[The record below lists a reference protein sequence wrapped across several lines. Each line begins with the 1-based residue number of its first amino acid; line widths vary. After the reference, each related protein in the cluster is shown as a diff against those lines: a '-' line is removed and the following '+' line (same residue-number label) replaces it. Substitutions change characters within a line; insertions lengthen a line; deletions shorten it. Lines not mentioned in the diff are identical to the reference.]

1 MFGWCMNGNLSTQ
14 KVNRRVISNFILRN
28 KDNIIEDLGKLW
40 ELENDNCF
48 GFQIA
53 RSEPKMLSRR
63 VMLSVVSSMFDPLG
77 LVNPILISGK
87 LLLQEATRRKLSW
100 DEIELSSCTIFCDS
114 SSEAYGSCS
123 YLRCIDKTGRISVH
137 LIMSKCRVAP
147 IRSPTLPRLELQGAV
162 LAAKLDGLLKE
173 KLDIVIDESYF
184 WSDSEIVLKYLSNE
198 KLRFHVYV
206 GNRVNTI
213 LGLTH
218 PRQWNYIKGKSNP
231 ADLLTRPQTVE
242 KSELR
247 RSLSEISKHEI
258 EQYAVRHNI
267 EWHFNPPSA
276 SHMGGAWE
284 RIIRSIRRILSGMI
298 LEIKSLTDET
308 LDTLFCEIE
317 SILNGRP
324 LTKLSDDVLDPTPL
338 TPNHLLMLKEGPSL
352 PPGKF
357 DEDICKKGWRH
368 VQHLSNV
375 FWRRWLRVYLPEL
388 QRRQNLGS
396 PTVNN
401 PPPVSNF
408 TTVNIIVRIMA
419 ERTER
424 ANAKRNLTRKL
435 NEVRRMIA
443 ENDVSF
449 LDQME
454 NVKTLF
460 KKFMCAH
467 ESCCEASGDDDIE
480 INDLYFEEMEE
491 KYIKT
496 LNLATNYSDISSK
509 ISEPILG
516 GKENVIIEHVYMPK
530 VDDFKLARLLQYTSG
545 VAKEA
550 IRGCQLIG
558 GDTGYQQA
566 RSILQERFGN
576 KYLVT
581 ERVMQDLKCSKPVR
595 TPFEIQSLA
604 DKLRNASLILNK
616 LNTEP
621 EINSQSSLIQIL
633 SRMPQFVQIKW
644 KTLALE
650 NKRSKGVYPNFE
662 DFVKFVAD
670 IAEEMNDPVYGQ
682 LDSRR
687 YPQKDNIRATTNV
700 TATSKTPPIIS
711 VDSTVSKCDE
721 PCVMCNGV
729 HKLWHCADFKK
740 KSPQERLDLVKFY
753 NLCHNCLS
761 SFHKTEKC
769 GKKSI
774 CFVKGCGKKHTM
786 YIHVNDNSDSFIS
799 RTPISNNTNVSDIS
813 NTELCGNI
821 CMPIVKVCVND
832 NTHAYALL
840 DTASSNSF
848 CTKRLKGMLNVSGIS
863 EYINLS
869 TMNMT
874 NSIKS
879 EVIQLKLSSEE
890 GESLKMGKVFVI
902 DDIPV
907 QNVNLNVIDILIGQ
921 DYAEALMPLEVRRGS
936 RHEPFAVRTMFGWCM
951 NGNLST
957 QKVNR
962 RVISNF
968 ILRNKDNIIEDLG
981 KLWELENDSFDKI
994 SWSEEDKRVIE
1005 LWEREIK
1012 VSEGHFV
1019 LPIPFRDKNETI
1031 PNNFIVA
1038 KFRLDA
1044 LMKKLCRKNI
1054 LDKYTEEIKMLID
1067 NGYAEVIPLEEV
1079 DNQNRIWYLPH
1090 HAVINDKKPGK
1101 LRIVFDCASKYK
1113 DKSLND
1119 RCMQGPNLTNNLL
1132 DVLLRF
1138 RQYQYAV
1145 QADGDRSNLIK
1156 EFGSESEGKVLGI
1169 KWNILS
1175 DCFGFQIAR
1184 SEPKML
1190 SRRVMLS
1197 VVSSMFDPLGLVNP
1211 ILISGKLLLQE
1222 ATRRKLSWDEIVP
1235 RDIELSW
1242 KSWLDDVEEVKQLKI
1257 ARCFKPISEAYGS
1270 CSYLRCIDKTGR
1282 ISVHLIMSKCRVA
1295 PIRSPT
1301 LPRLE
1306 LQGAVLAAK
1315 LDGLLK
1321 EKLDI
1326 VIDESYFWSDSEIVL
1341 KYLSNEKLRFH
1352 VYVGNRVNTI
1362 LGLTHPRQW
1371 NYIKGKSNPADL
1383 LTRPQTV
1390 ESMHRKQWFRGPQFL
1405 NQYKDSWN
1413 LNNVYGQLSEQDPQV
1428 KRSKLI
1434 SNVHMIA
1441 MKNPENI
1448 HVIDSF
1454 ANYYSDWYKM
1464 RRAVAY
1470 WFKYIDYLGK
1480 VKISAKLS
1488 VCDIKNAEKAI
1499 LKHVQQECFQEEL
1512 KQLNLKGVVS
1522 KRSSIRS
1529 LCPFLDADGLIK
1541 VGGRIM
1547 HSSDELKHALIISH
1561 KHPVARLII
1570 TDVHKVAHLGSQWVL
1585 SIVRRKYWVTKGMST
1600 VKSVLKKCV
1609 TCKRLYANTAVQK
1622 MANLPQARMDA
1633 YKPAFTN
1640 TGIDIFGPFYVKHRR
1655 SQVKRYGCIFTC
1667 MTTRAVHLEK
1677 VYDLSTNSFINGFR
1691 RFVCRRGYPEKV
1703 YSDNGTNF
1711 VGGESELRRS
1721 LSEISKHEIEQYAVR
1736 HNIEWHFNPPS
1747 ASHMGG
1753 AWERIIRS
1761 IRRILSGMILKIKS
1775 LTDETLDTLFCEI
1788 ESILNG
1794 RPLTKLSDDVL
1805 DPTPLTP
1812 NHLLMLKEGPSL
1824 PPGKFDEDICKKG
1837 WRHVQHLSNVF
1848 WRRWLR
1854 VYLPE
1859 LQRRQKWLDVKDNM
1873 KKGNLVI
1880 IVNESTPRNLWPLAI
1895 VTEVLP
1901 SSDGLVRSVKVKT
1914 KSSEFVRPITK
1925 LVLLENSSDA

>member
-1 MFGWCMNGNLSTQ
+1 
-14 KVNRRVISNFILRN
+14 
-28 KDNIIEDLGKLW
+28 
-40 ELENDNCF
+40 
-48 GFQIA
+48 
-53 RSEPKMLSRR
+53 
-63 VMLSVVSSMFDPLG
+63 
-77 LVNPILISGK
+77 
-87 LLLQEATRRKLSW
+87 
-100 DEIELSSCTIFCDS
+100 
-114 SSEAYGSCS
+114 
-123 YLRCIDKTGRISVH
+123 
-137 LIMSKCRVAP
+137 
-147 IRSPTLPRLELQGAV
+147 
-162 LAAKLDGLLKE
+162 
-173 KLDIVIDESYF
+173 
-184 WSDSEIVLKYLSNE
+184 
-198 KLRFHVYV
+198 
-206 GNRVNTI
+206 
-213 LGLTH
+213 
-218 PRQWNYIKGKSNP
+218 
-231 ADLLTRPQTVE
+231 
-242 KSELR
+242 
-247 RSLSEISKHEI
+247 
-258 EQYAVRHNI
+258 
-267 EWHFNPPSA
+267 
-276 SHMGGAWE
+276 
-284 RIIRSIRRILSGMI
+284 
-298 LEIKSLTDET
+298 
-308 LDTLFCEIE
+308 
-317 SILNGRP
+317 
-324 LTKLSDDVLDPTPL
+324 
-338 TPNHLLMLKEGPSL
+338 
-352 PPGKF
+352 
-357 DEDICKKGWRH
+357 
-368 VQHLSNV
+368 
-375 FWRRWLRVYLPEL
+375 
-388 QRRQNLGS
+388 
-396 PTVNN
+396 
-401 PPPVSNF
+401 
-408 TTVNIIVRIMA
+408 MA

-496 LNLATNYSDISSK
+496 LNLANSNYSDISSK
-509 ISEPILG
+509 ISEPKLG
-516 GKENVIIEHVYMPK
+516 PKENVIIEHVYMPK
-530 VDDFKLARLLQYTSG
+530 VELQTFYGNPLHYHEFIISFELNVETTCSNSDFKLARLLQYTSG

-786 YIHVNDNSDSFIS
+786 YIHVNDNSDSLIS
-799 RTPISNNTNVSDIS
+799 HTPISNNTNVSDIS

-890 GESLKMGKVFVI
+890 GESLKMGRVFVI
-902 DDIPV
+902 DNIPV
-907 QNVNLNVIDILIGQ
+907 QNVKFNVDNLNHLKELDLHIYQSGKIQVDILIGQ

-1005 LWEREIK
+1005 LWDREIK

-1145 QADGDRSNLIK
+1145 QADVKAMYHQIKVPIEDKDVLRFLWYNGHSLVHYRMTSHLFGGVWCSSVATYALRRTVKLASMNSKVDPFIDKVINDSFYVDDCLVSSATEALAIKVTKETPKVLKTGGFKLTKFVYNHETLLLNIPEGDRSNLIK

-1222 ATRRKLSWDEIVP
+1222 ATRRKLSWDETIP

-1257 ARCFKPISEAYGS
+1257 ARCFKPMLCAEGVVELHHFCDSSSEAYGS

-1390 ESMHRKQWFRGPQFL
+1390 ESMHRKQWFRGPRFL

-1413 LNNVYGQLSEQDPQV
+1413 LNNVYGQLSEQDPEV

-1464 RRAVAY
+1464 KRAVAY

-1488 VCDIKNAEKAI
+1488 VCDIKHAEKAI

-1529 LCPFLDADGLIK
+1529 LCPFLDDDGLIK

-1547 HSSDELKHALIISH
+1547 HSSEELKHVLIISH

-1667 MTTRAVHLEK
+1667 MTWWAGE
-1677 VYDLSTNSFINGFR
+1677 
-1691 RFVCRRGYPEKV
+1691 VCKSKDKIVRVCSP
-1703 YSDNGTNF
+1703 DN
-1711 VGGESELRRS
+1711 
-1721 LSEISKHEIEQYAVR
+1721 EIS
-1736 HNIEWHFNPPS
+1736 
-1747 ASHMGG
+1747 
-1753 AWERIIRS
+1753 S
-1761 IRRILSGMILKIKS
+1761 IGKLKRCIS
-1775 LTDETLDTLFCEI
+1775 
-1788 ESILNG
+1788 S
-1794 RPLTKLSDDVL
+1794 V
-1805 DPTPLTP
+1805 
-1812 NHLLMLKEGPSL
+1812 MLKVVAY
-1824 PPGKFDEDICKKG
+1824 I
-1837 WRHVQHLSNVF
+1837 
-1848 WRRWLR
+1848 
-1854 VYLPE
+1854 
-1859 LQRRQKWLDVKDNM
+1859 
-1873 KKGNLVI
+1873 
-1880 IVNESTPRNLWPLAI
+1880 
-1895 VTEVLP
+1895 
-1901 SSDGLVRSVKVKT
+1901 
-1914 KSSEFVRPITK
+1914 
-1925 LVLLENSSDA
+1925 

>member
-1 MFGWCMNGNLSTQ
+1 
-14 KVNRRVISNFILRN
+14 
-28 KDNIIEDLGKLW
+28 
-40 ELENDNCF
+40 
-48 GFQIA
+48 
-53 RSEPKMLSRR
+53 
-63 VMLSVVSSMFDPLG
+63 
-77 LVNPILISGK
+77 
-87 LLLQEATRRKLSW
+87 
-100 DEIELSSCTIFCDS
+100 
-114 SSEAYGSCS
+114 
-123 YLRCIDKTGRISVH
+123 
-137 LIMSKCRVAP
+137 
-147 IRSPTLPRLELQGAV
+147 
-162 LAAKLDGLLKE
+162 
-173 KLDIVIDESYF
+173 
-184 WSDSEIVLKYLSNE
+184 
-198 KLRFHVYV
+198 
-206 GNRVNTI
+206 
-213 LGLTH
+213 
-218 PRQWNYIKGKSNP
+218 
-231 ADLLTRPQTVE
+231 
-242 KSELR
+242 
-247 RSLSEISKHEI
+247 
-258 EQYAVRHNI
+258 
-267 EWHFNPPSA
+267 
-276 SHMGGAWE
+276 
-284 RIIRSIRRILSGMI
+284 
-298 LEIKSLTDET
+298 
-308 LDTLFCEIE
+308 
-317 SILNGRP
+317 
-324 LTKLSDDVLDPTPL
+324 
-338 TPNHLLMLKEGPSL
+338 
-352 PPGKF
+352 
-357 DEDICKKGWRH
+357 
-368 VQHLSNV
+368 
-375 FWRRWLRVYLPEL
+375 
-388 QRRQNLGS
+388 
-396 PTVNN
+396 
-401 PPPVSNF
+401 
-408 TTVNIIVRIMA
+408 MA

-496 LNLATNYSDISSK
+496 LNLANSNYSDISSK
-509 ISEPILG
+509 ISEPKLRP
-516 GKENVIIEHVYMPK
+516 KENVIIEHVYMPK
-530 VDDFKLARLLQYTSG
+530 VELQTFYGNPLHYHEFIISFDLNVETTCSNSDFKLARLLQYTSG

-670 IAEEMNDPVYGQ
+670 IAEEINDPVYGQ

-761 SFHKTEKC
+761 SFHKTDKC

-786 YIHVNDNSDSFIS
+786 YIHVNDNSDSLIS

-890 GESLKMGKVFVI
+890 GESLKMGRVFVI
-902 DDIPV
+902 DNIPV
-907 QNVNLNVIDILIGQ
+907 QNVKFNVDNLNHLKELDLHIYQSGKIQVDILIGQ

-1054 LDKYTEEIKMLID
+1054 LDKYTEEIKMLIN

-1145 QADGDRSNLIK
+1145 QADVKAMYHQIKVPIEDKDVLRFLWYNGHSLVHYRMTSHLFGGVWCSSVATYALRRTVKLASMNSKVDPFIDKVINDSFYVDDCLVSSATEALAIKVTKETPKVLKTGGFKLTKFVSNHETLLLNIPEGDRSNLIK

-1211 ILISGKLLLQE
+1211 ILISSKLLLQE
-1222 ATRRKLSWDEIVP
+1222 ATRRKLSWDETIP

-1257 ARCFKPISEAYGS
+1257 ARCFKPMLCAEGVVELHHFCDSSSEAYGS

-1413 LNNVYGQLSEQDPQV
+1413 LNNVYGQLSEQDPEV

-1464 RRAVAY
+1464 KRAVAY

-1488 VCDIKNAEKAI
+1488 VCDIKNAEKAT

-1529 LCPFLDADGLIK
+1529 LCPFLDDDGLIK

-1547 HSSDELKHALIISH
+1547 HSSEELKHALIISH

-1600 VKSVLKKCV
+1600 VKGVLKKCV

-1761 IRRILSGMILKIKS
+1761 IRRILSGMILEIKS

-1824 PPGKFDEDICKKG
+1824 PPGKFDEDICKKR

-1873 KKGNLVI
+1873 KKGDLVCKSKDK
-1880 IVNESTPRNLWPLAI
+1880 IVRVCSPDNEI
-1895 VTEVLP
+1895 
-1901 SSDGLVRSVKVKT
+1901 SSIGKLKRCISSVIHDPET
-1914 KSSEFVRPITK
+1914 LNYAKSLGSPTVA
-1925 LVLLENSSDA
+1925 N